1 MSDIRYYYSFRSPYA
16 WLATLAVVKKGLDV
30 DPVPLAKMPE
40 GMDFPG
46 VGVKPNKSKSSYFIK
61 DIVRLSKRAG
71 KKLTFPDPFE
81 LDWGKAHAPAHYA
94 KGRGKALD
102 YIAAAYEARWVRGE
116 NISEDE
122 IIKKIAREVGLDP
135 TDTVAAANDP
145 AVQNAMMA
153 ELDATLETDQPFGV
167 PYFIYQGE
175 PFWGQDR
182 IALLEERLAET
193 RAHD

>member
-16 WLATLAVVKKGLDV
+16 WLATLRVLEEGLDV

-46 VGVKPNKSKSSYFIK
+46 VGLKPNKSKASYFVK

-71 KKLTFPDPFE
+71 KALSFPNPFE

-94 KGRGKALD
+94 KGQGKGLE
-102 YIAAAYEARWVRGE
+102 YIAAAFEARWVRGE
-116 NISEDE
+116 NISEDDV
-122 IIKKIAREVGLDP
+122 IKTIAAEVGLDP
-135 TDTVAAANDP
+135 AITVAAANDP
-145 AVQNAMMA
+145 AVQSDMMA
-153 ELDATLETDQPFGV
+153 ELDTTLETDKPFGV
-167 PYFIYQGE
+167 PYFVYQGE

-182 IALLEERLAET
+182 IPLLQERLAET
-193 RAHD
+193 AAAD